1 MTTHG
6 SGTRSEVSTQ
16 AASRLP
22 GSDPGGRD
30 VLRLLAVGDVYAGI
44 GRRVLKRL
52 LPELRQEL
60 ELDLIV
66 VNGENSA
73 GGRGISL
80 RTARDLRDAGAD
92 VITTGNHI
100 WSQPDAPQVLEDPDL
115 RVIRPINFPDPA
127 PGRGYI
133 RCQVRGK
140 TITVIDAQGRI
151 FLDPLDDPFRAI
163 DTTLLTLEESPAD
176 GDRPIVLVE
185 MHAEATSEK
194 QAMGWF
200 LAGRVSAVW
209 GTHTHVPTADVRILP
224 GGTGYVTDLGMTGA
238 YDSII
243 GASVN
248 ETLQRFLTQR
258 PVRLR
263 APEDGVAIL
272 SAVMFEIDFATG
284 ACLSAKRIDRFDA
297 SRIDGDD
304 GSHGSTHS

>member
-1 MTTHG
+1 
-6 SGTRSEVSTQ
+6 V
-16 AASRLP
+16 ASRSP
-22 GSDPGGRD
+22 GSNPGGRD

-44 GRRVLKRL
+44 GRRALKRL

-60 ELDLIV
+60 DLDLVV

-100 WSQPDAPQVLEDPDL
+100 WSQPDASQVLDDPDL

-127 PGRGYI
+127 PGQGYLQI
-133 RCQVRGK
+133 PVRGK
-140 TITVIDAQGRI
+140 TVTVIDAQGRI

-163 DTTLLTLEESPAD
+163 DTTLLTLDHSPAD

-185 MHAEATSEK
+185 IHAEATSEK

-238 YDSII
+238 YESII

-258 PVRLR
+258 PMRMR
-263 APEDGVAIL
+263 APEDGLAL
-272 SAVMFEIDFATG
+272 LNAVLFEIEFATG
-284 ACLSAKRIDRFDA
+284 ACLSARRIDRFDA

-304 GSHGSTHS
+304 DSHRSTHS